1 MCLTSFQDLTEKLVA
16 FLLLEVLLEFWA
28 DENQELENFDG
39 VFSELKV
46 VDFYQVH
53 DQIEAV

>member
-1 MCLTSFQDLTEKLVA
+1 MCLTSLQDLTEKLVA

-46 VDFYQVH
+46 VDLYQVH
-53 DQIEAV
+53 D